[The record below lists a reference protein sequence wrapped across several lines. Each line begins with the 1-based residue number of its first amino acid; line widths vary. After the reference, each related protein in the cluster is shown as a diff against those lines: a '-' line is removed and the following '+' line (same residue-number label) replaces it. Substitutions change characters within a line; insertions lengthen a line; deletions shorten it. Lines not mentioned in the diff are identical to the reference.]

1 MAIYF
6 RAQAWS
12 ADPAR
17 TPRVQGSRAFTCFR
31 IVGAIGMFTLFGF
44 YIGNPS
50 AIPWAFV
57 SIPES
62 IRWAGVIVAIVVIP
76 FQYSVFKS
84 LGFNLTPTAFPREN
98 AHLVTTGPYR
108 YVRHPLYL
116 MAFVGFS
123 SLTCISEVWIL
134 GVLLGVLCLFLI
146 KRIPE
151 EEKNLEEKF
160 GQDYTDYKQKTKRLI
175 PFLW

>member
-6 RAQAWS
+6 RARAWS
-12 ADPAR
+12 ADRAK
-17 TPRVQGSRAFTCFR
+17 TQRVKGSRAFTCFR
-31 IVGAIGMFTLFGF
+31 IVCAVGMFTLFGF
-44 YIGNPS
+44 YIVSPT

-57 SIPES
+57 SIPDGL
-62 IRWAGVIVAIVVIP
+62 RWAGVVVAIVVLP

-84 LGFNLTPTAFPREN
+84 LGLNLTPTAFPREN

-116 MAFVGFS
+116 MGFVGFS
-123 SLTCISEVWIL
+123 SLALISEVWIL

-160 GQDYTDYKQKTKRLI
+160 GQDYTDYKRKTKRLI
-175 PFLW
+175 PFFW